1 MEMQPWKSSQLDFFL
16 LIELCAHETIEDL
29 PASEN
34 IAAVFIDQDWLWC
47 VEFDGHSISQK
58 MVLGIF
64 AWWLQTKCLWWF
76 EHVILGVAEH
86 RYGWEGWL
94 EWENWECAQ
103 QKPSFLP
110 TSMHQKKRIM
120 ACGGWE
126 VNLFIIFAIE
136 KVWCCRTW
144 SCSSPQDQ
152 REEDRLDGSG
162 FFHLPQ
168 ELVQSKHPGRNRFY
182 TNWGKVSKVKS
193 TLSSL
198 IRARS

>member
-1 MEMQPWKSSQLDFFL
+1 MQPWKSSQLDFLL
-16 LIELCAHETIEDL
+16 LIEHCAHETIENLAASDWRCWSSIYWSGL
-29 PASEN
+29 TLMCGVWWPFDISKNGAWNFCLVIANKVSLVIWTCYSWCSWTQIWVRRMARVGELRMHPTKTILLTHFHASEEMYHGLLT
-34 IAAVFIDQDWLWC
+34 VRD
-47 VEFDGHSISQK
+47 V
-58 MVLGIF
+58 
-64 AWWLQTKCLWWF
+64 
-76 EHVILGVAEH
+76 
-86 RYGWEGWL
+86 
-94 EWENWECAQ
+94 
-103 QKPSFLP
+103 SF
-110 TSMHQKKRIM
+110 HHH
-120 ACGGWE
+120 
-126 VNLFIIFAIE
+126 AIE
-136 KVWCCRTW
+136 KVWSCRTW

>member
-1 MEMQPWKSSQLDFFL
+1 MQPWKSSQLDFLL
-16 LIELCAHETIEDL
+16 LIEHCAHETIENL
-29 PASEN
+29 AAS
-34 IAAVFIDQDWLWC
+34 DWRCWSSIYWSGLTLMCGIWC
-47 VEFDGHSISQK
+47 SFDNSKS
-58 MVLGIF
+58 VLGVF

-76 EHVILGVAEH
+76 EHVIVGVAEH

-94 EWENWECAQ
+94 EWENWECTQ

-182 TNWGKVSKVKS
+182 ANWGKVSKVKS

>member
-1 MEMQPWKSSQLDFFL
+1 MEMQPWKSSQLDFLL

-29 PASEN
+29 HASEN
-34 IAAVFIDQDWLWC
+34 IAVVFIDQDWLWC
-47 VEFDGHSISQK
+47 VEFDGHSITQK
-58 MVLGIF
+58 SVLRVF
-64 AWWLQTKCLWWF
+64 AWWWWTKCLWWF
-76 EHVILGVAEH
+76 EHVIVGVAEH
-86 RYGWEGWL
+86 RYGWGGWL
-94 EWENWECAQ
+94 EWENWECTQ

-120 ACGGWE
+120 ACGGGE
-126 VNLFIIFAIE
+126 MYLFIIIAIE

-182 TNWGKVSKVKS
+182 TNWGKVS
-193 TLSSL
+193 
-198 IRARS
+198 